1 MFDVLDV
8 AGELVDAAATSGT
21 WRALLGL
28 VASLPIALVAYL
40 LVPERFGGTWIAG
53 GIVLLGAVAGLVW
66 EWNAVDSD
74 NGKPPE
80 SPRDSEQ

>member
-1 MFDVLDV
+1 VFDVLDV

-40 LVPERFGGTWIAG
+40 LVPERFGGTWITG
-53 GIVLLGAVAGLVW
+53 GIVLFGAVAGLVW
-66 EWNAVDSD
+66 EWKAGDRGED
-74 NGKPPE
+74 RPPE
-80 SPRDSEQ
+80 SPHNPGQ

>member
-1 MFDVLDV
+1 VFDLLDV
-8 AGELVDAAATSGT
+8 AGGLVDAAASSGSV
-21 WRALLGL
+21 RAIVGLL
-28 VASLPIALVAYL
+28 ASVPIAFVAYL